1 MILQHPPLYDP
12 EASKQQEHQR
22 VQVDF
27 KSPEDE
33 PDAHQFII
41 RRDEI
46 GSLELIDA
54 FNPKKEEEKNVRF
67 LSCIA
72 TRY

>member
-27 KSPEDE
+27 KTPEEE

-41 RRDEI
+41 RREEI
-46 GSLELIDA
+46 GSLELIDNFSPEA
-54 FNPKKEEEKNVRF
+54 EEKQVRGD
-67 LSCIA
+67 S
-72 TRY
+72 

>member
-1 MILQHPPLYDP
+1 MILHHPPLYDP

-27 KSPEDE
+27 KDADDE

-54 FNPKKEEEKNVRF
+54 FKPEAEDRKVRDM
-67 LSCIA
+67 
-72 TRY
+72 